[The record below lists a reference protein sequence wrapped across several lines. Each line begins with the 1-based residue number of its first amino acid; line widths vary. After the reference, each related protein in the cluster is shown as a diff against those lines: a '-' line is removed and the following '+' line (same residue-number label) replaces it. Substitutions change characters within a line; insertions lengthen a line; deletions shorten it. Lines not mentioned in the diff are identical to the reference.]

1 VVSGN
6 KMDGRAKAAISKAT
20 RGDII
25 IISEIKTKLRGSAIM
40 LKKTAP
46 CTFEI
51 Q

>member
-1 VVSGN
+1 
-6 KMDGRAKAAISKAT
+6 MDSRAKAAIAKAS
-20 RGDII
+20 RGDLVV
-25 IISEIKTKLRGSAIM
+25 ISEIKTKLRGSSIM